1 MPELGKAY
9 VQIIPSAEGISG
21 KIEEV
26 LEPEAQSSGKK
37 IGTSLAGNIG
47 TAIKGASALVV
58 GATTAVTGAVLK
70 GTSGVASY
78 GDNIDKMSQK
88 MGISAQGYQE
98 WEAVMQHSGTSME
111 TMKASMKTMANAV
124 ENGNDAFQRIGLS
137 VEDLN
142 TMSNEEIFNATIKG
156 LQNVDNETQ
165 RTYLAGQLLGRG
177 ATELGALLNTSAEDT
192 QAMKD
197 RVSELGG
204 VMSNEAVKNAAA
216 FQDNLQD
223 LQTAFSGVGR
233 GIMSELMP
241 GMTQIMGG
249 FTSLIAGEKGASQAI
264 SDGFN
269 TLFTSL
275 GKVTQGIVGHISE
288 MLPTLVSGFASIL
301 PQVIGMATQLII
313 SLGQALISALP
324 TLITTVL
331 PALAKAAIDIV
342 IALGKGLAQAAPK
355 LVTAGATLIQN
366 LRDSIDVSE
375 MLAKGTDVIN
385 NILNGITTALPS
397 VLNAGV
403 NILTQIV
410 NGILKNLPQIAKT
423 AIDIVTSLAKFILQN
438 LPTILNAGVQLI
450 LSLVKGVV
458 NNLPQLVQAIT
469 SGLAQFVAAIISS
482 LPEILA
488 QGIEIIVKLAAGI
501 VQAIPKIIAI
511 LPQVINAI
519 KNGFTSVNWAELG
532 TKLLDGVK
540 NGIKNAVSKVT
551 SAISDTAKAIQNKFK
566 GVNWSSLGS
575 DLLEKIKSGIKN
587 AISKV
592 QSAISDVTTAIK
604 DKFKNFDFKA
614 IGTDI
619 LDRIKNGIGDA
630 IEKIKTKIG
639 DVTKAIKGVFDNF
652 NFKDIGKNMLN
663 GIGEGIT
670 GAASS
675 LISTLWGAVEGAI
688 KWVKNK
694 LGIES
699 PSRLMADTVGKYM
712 ALGLGQGFEDNMPE
726 VDMADAVLNTTAAM
740 TQATQS
746 GIDTNTTEINYQLLY
761 EAVKAGASAANVELY
776 FNNREVARSLRD
788 IGVTVG

>member
-21 KIEEV
+21 KISSAIGGEATSAGTSAGKSMGGSLVGALKGVILAAGIGSVVKEALSAGGDLQQSFGGLDTIYGDAAKAAKDYAYQAQSAGISANDYAEQAVSFGASLKQAFEGNTTKAMEAANTAILDMTDNAAKMGTPIESIQNAYQGFAKQNYTMLDNLKLGYGGTKSEMERLLTDATKLSGVEYDISNLGDVYDAIHVIQGDLGLTGVAAEEV
-26 LEPEAQSSGKK
+26 SSTFTGSFGAMKAASQNLLANLTTGADITGPLNALLTSAQNFILNNLAPMLGNIMAQLPTLLNAAFSTVIGAINLVSSNADTFIQQGLE
-37 IGTSLAGNIG
+37 IITSLITGLISNVPLLVDAAFKLVKALG
-47 TAIKGASALVV
+47 SALV
-58 GATTAVTGAVLK
+58 GADWLGIAGKIMTALLSAFGLDTSILQ
-70 GTSGVASY
+70 SGV
-78 GDNIDKMSQK
+78 
-88 MGISAQGYQE
+88 
-98 WEAVMQHSGTSME
+98 
-111 TMKASMKTMANAV
+111 
-124 ENGNDAFQRIGLS
+124 
-137 VEDLN
+137 
-142 TMSNEEIFNATIKG
+142 TI
-156 LQNVDNETQ
+156 
-165 RTYLAGQLLGRG
+165 
-177 ATELGALLNTSAEDT
+177 
-192 QAMKD
+192 
-197 RVSELGG
+197 
-204 VMSNEAVKNAAA
+204 VKN
-216 FQDNLQD
+216 
-223 LQTAFSGVGR
+223 
-233 GIMSELMP
+233 
-241 GMTQIMGG
+241 
-249 FTSLIAGEKGASQAI
+249 
-264 SDGFN
+264 
-269 TLFTSL
+269 
-275 GKVTQGIVGHISE
+275 
-288 MLPTLVSGFASIL
+288 IL
-301 PQVIGMATQLII
+301 
-313 SLGQALISALP
+313 
-324 TLITTVL
+324 
-331 PALAKAAIDIV
+331 K
-342 IALGKGLAQAAPK
+342 
-355 LVTAGATLIQN
+355 
-366 LRDSIDVSE
+366 
-375 MLAKGTDVIN
+375 
-385 NILNGITTALPS
+385 GITTTLPS
-397 VLNAGV
+397 VLDAGV
-403 NILTQIV
+403 NIISNIA
-410 NGILKNLPQIAKT
+410 NGILKNLSQITKT

-438 LPTILNAGVQLI
+438 LPTILNVGAQLI

-469 SGLAQFVAAIISS
+469 SGLAQFVAAIRSS

-488 QGIEIIVKLAAGI
+488 QGVEIIVKLAAGI
-501 VQAIPKIIAI
+501 IQAIPKIIAI

-619 LDRIKNGIGDA
+619 LDRIKSGIENA
-630 IEKIKTKIG
+630 IDKVKTKIG

-652 NFKDIGKNMLN
+652 NFKDIGKNMLD

-670 GAASS
+670 GAASN

-688 KWVKNK
+688 KWVKKK

-740 TQATQS
+740 AQATQS